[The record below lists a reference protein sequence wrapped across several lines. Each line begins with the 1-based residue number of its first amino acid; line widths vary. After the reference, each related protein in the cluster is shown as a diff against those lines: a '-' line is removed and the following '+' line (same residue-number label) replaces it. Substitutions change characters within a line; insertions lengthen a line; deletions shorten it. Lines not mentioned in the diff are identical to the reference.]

1 MLLLPYRLFDLIFAD
16 STRSWFVAIYGSE
29 SSVLSNRR
37 GDDSSSKR
45 RGEDACEKEILGDAA
60 RCEDGDDGC
69 TELRLP
75 TLEGAPRRMPTDTIL
90 AAGDIVMN

>member
-1 MLLLPYRLFDLIFAD
+1 MLLLPYRVFDGVFAD
-16 STRSWFVAIYGSE
+16 STRSWFVGVCS

-45 RGEDACEKEILGDAA
+45 RGEDACDKEILGDTTP
-60 RCEDGDDGC
+60 CEADDDGC
-69 TELRLP
+69 TELMLP
-75 TLEGAPRRMPTDTIL
+75 ILEGAPRRMPTDTIL